1 MADINALMSQY
12 LNAGTVGNAT
22 PSPVSTKQAS
32 VADAAASKQATLGA
46 MPTASSLYQI
56 SVGRDSGAGAST
68 STPLEA
74 DLRTLTVNQLRDKYG
89 FEQANA
95 LLGAS
100 VQANQQVF
108 DDKTRGRSGL
118 AAVGD
123 TALGVG
129 SGLANSLAGIGAVT
143 AGVIDPRLGVAASQG
158 IQRANE
164 VVQGLNSE
172 ALQGRR
178 RVNAAE
184 NTLDARD
191 TTAQFNAERQTDG
204 DVLASLKRIGRDVQ
218 HTISNAAD
226 SGMVLSDGVAQGVGS
241 LFAAGPV
248 SKGLSMFG
256 KAAVPAAIGVMEGGG
271 AYQQTVNE
279 VAAMPFAQLAQT
291 SPAFNELVAG
301 GMAPEDARI
310 QVAAN
315 AGLQAAATQ
324 APLAAAAGTL
334 VSRFE
339 GTPFKVPSLGSA
351 AGNLLRETVEEGIQS
366 GTGQLSQNTAIRAN
380 ADQTKSLSES
390 VGEQVGLGALY
401 GLGSAGVVQAPGA
414 APRAAVALAKAAGQ
428 AVVAGASAAVAPLM
442 NAGEAVQAANEQAS
456 PVADT
461 KVAEQAK
468 TVVPAAVAAT
478 PVIQEAI
485 NQTETTPEAKEAA
498 SVYVNDLVGLF
509 QTRGADVLGAVDP
522 AFHPFIQDA
531 TDLVEVMQSLAAIT
545 KMDSAPEEARLSAA
559 TTLQGFLNGVNDAV
573 SQEPEALTALGPDH
587 AANQYVA
594 ALRSLAQG
602 LEASPT
608 MKRARAAM
616 QKLAETANEAGLIQP
631 VTEASLA
638 TPEGQRNVQNI
649 VATAE
654 LAPAQANPEIIDQVL
669 AHADSGK
676 LQLTPAQIASLKAV
690 KTLLD
695 TAKADALERE
705 RLGLRPLDVVSG
717 QVTTD
722 KEGAG
727 NKQSALQHANG
738 IRAAYRAGDR
748 DLAAARLTDF
758 LKFAQH
764 MQNKVAALNT
774 ILASGKFGV
783 NNRIGYQALDPSTR
797 EWYTVPDGVQGI
809 GLTPSHAESVKF
821 AQRVGVEAETLAAIA
836 NGLVDAYPDLQL
848 SHVQAVSLAPALKS
862 GTAQQVAQQFARQST
877 AAAKS
882 SSLDDAAP
890 AGTRSKP
897 EVSQAAVSPSET
909 KAAVAE
915 DSVPPQSTEE
925 APVEATPVQQPVT
938 DSKPAGAQS
947 KSSSD
952 SQAKAEVPSQEES
965 TSSTDVSKQAES
977 IDTSAAPVDAVPTSE
992 RKGLAAVFTNLLGS
1006 PSKTATGLKNW
1017 FLTSFQLPKEA
1028 ISRTALD
1035 PDSGE
1040 LPFAALQSA
1049 LESEQ
1054 AFRDFVSQDG
1064 DMGRSFTPELADVYQ
1079 RYLGVAETI
1088 AQRMRDNLGA
1098 YLDKVVPVGEDTRTD
1113 KKTQKDTRPRASRR
1127 QQLLDGNDLINR
1139 QRNGKIV
1146 NLLEPD
1152 GNGDFVYNERLLQNA
1167 ILAGFQWLIS
1177 ANESDSHLDEK
1188 DVASILGIDQ
1198 DMVDETMV
1206 TTLDRGLGSI
1216 EAQQGLARKIQ
1227 SFWGVSPD
1235 RDAADGYV
1243 KGIPLA
1249 MAAEVMDAFNAHG
1262 WLQVMTLGFNDTGT
1276 LLETKVDGKVVEF
1289 VDGKMV
1295 PAEPWDN
1302 RSDIAKTPQRFLLGG
1317 ALAQALKALQEFPT
1331 AIEEAV
1337 LVEPEEVR
1345 YFGTDGKPPKIKVA
1359 PTQMNNPLVD
1369 NTREQQAAIRK
1380 NQETPYYIHTPMAMF
1395 FAQLGKSKVLD
1406 LFGEGN
1412 LKGRVLNA
1420 SHKKTLEGRNQ
1431 SIGSAF
1437 DALEG
1442 LVLEAE
1448 NRANAQGVAIDQLP
1462 IHYAFNMSRVGRLQM
1477 LGKFNPQASKLMREA
1492 VLPTRSTLNLTT
1504 EAHRDLFMLGIAQAL
1519 GEKVHKQPRA
1529 ESVRKAQALLNGKLA
1544 PVVEALRDWLG
1555 QGMTQAIDQS
1565 LVDLMK
1571 ASLGSDLSP
1580 VAVMAL
1586 MEYARALNNSADGNR
1601 EFTTPLYVEA
1611 DGVTNGPITAMAILT
1626 PGEFNQSW
1634 KDNIARGGMY
1644 LNQRFGTVNEY
1655 MKSGKD
1661 LYQATTDR
1669 LKKHLDTLTSKLD
1682 AQKNKEP
1689 REQMRALMRFM
1700 DAFLPGLSTDEEGN
1714 IKGDPDRKLA
1724 KNPLTITIYGSG
1736 ENGIAAKVVQ
1746 QMMDEIYALM
1756 SAAAQRQAED
1766 KTLSHER
1773 AMFPNLSQAE
1783 AEAKYRVFSRGM
1795 AALTSQTIRQ
1805 NRKGEYYL
1813 KPVEDKDL
1821 FPRNGIDYKTFTLHP
1836 KELKAMV
1843 SNVRTLY
1850 VSPLSAGIAD
1860 TLGPQLL
1867 QATTQLQKAVQTQS
1881 IFLQYAFNAAIKQAV
1896 REKAESDPNWKPGDF
1911 LSQAE
1916 QRQILDSLDYLSP
1929 LIKTKD
1935 QTFFIAGSQSTDLAG
1950 VESFGSSLNDK
1961 LRTDAFVYAP
1971 QDVGVGGIPYLN
1983 IGTGDGRMIQLIST
1997 VFKNLNGFLPV
2008 FDGINFPL
2016 DKVEEYSRHANDAV
2030 WRTWQGNT
2038 LDAVYQSYASFM
2050 KNVTL
2055 KDLYEDP
2062 ELLTHMAKVFSL
2074 GEEEVAPEHVFARME
2089 FLEDSLLGL
2098 SRSVEARHRAL
2109 KDVQVR
2115 VDQMASAESPYTT
2128 KGKDLTGFS
2137 DEATLRELNTRYE
2150 AHLKQLNQG
2159 EQTSF
2164 AEPVTEVVAPVA
2176 APKADSYSGKSIA
2189 ALAKSLTMPKELLSL
2204 VQGLLKQVPGL
2215 TVLKGA
2221 KDSLPAV
2228 GTAPAGWD
2236 GLYVPGAQQILLATD
2251 NPEVLAHEVV
2261 HAATYQT
2268 ILDVLDGVPV
2278 SAEIRDAVQRL
2289 QVLKDQF
2296 LALDL
2301 DNADPELEQAYVQAR
2316 SAMEAVGD
2324 NQAAV
2329 LNEFM
2334 AYALTNQALIERLK
2348 GEQAHP
2354 LVRLTQRAIQLLKR
2368 LVFGSRAPI
2377 GKVGSDFFSNL
2388 KFNTLV
2394 VATAQPTATAMAGN
2408 TALAHTPAY
2417 GTDSRLTQL
2426 SQGFDNLVGRYVG
2439 KAGTVGQF
2447 ERHSKAAVAMA
2458 MAAQATNR
2466 AIAHGFPMTLQAK
2479 TTFRQIVSA
2488 LATEAQLD
2496 ANALARVED
2505 LYRHIT
2511 KVLTVE
2517 DLMDPNAVDV
2527 GAERYRAQQRFNTL
2541 MGNYGTDRDASDRS
2555 TLLSVFLGLAMV
2567 DDELRGVLAKLA
2579 KPKSAS
2585 KSWDT
2590 LDNVLTSAGTTVME
2604 ALSERMSGEGQSAT
2618 VQGALDALTQA
2629 VLDTAQERESAL
2641 EQGMGFLGSQ
2651 SDRANDKVVELLEAA
2666 SASVVKAADKVS
2678 AKTNSKVVKAVADA
2692 AKLTAQLVTESGAA
2706 QAAEGIMAG
2715 MNRVKL
2721 WVPIHEII
2729 GDLVGRTLSNAGI
2742 YDMIKLVKSHISQ
2755 DRQQYREHLPT
2766 IIADKFSR
2774 KLSEREWSSLF
2785 QGLGKTDLAGL
2796 YATFTADEV
2805 RKLLTDRKAL
2815 AKEIK
2820 LAEATLSQANPR
2832 TWSDVQA
2839 KAKQLA
2845 NYMVTGEVGHNL
2857 LRNAYTVSRLF
2868 GEGGNPGVDESYQ
2881 QTVDNLITFYALTQ
2895 QPDTVKNDLVALA
2908 QGEVEGVDFALA
2920 YLAGQRIDE
2929 INKAGSSPKALVNH
2943 YKGHIPSEASSG
2955 VSLIVAPDS
2964 EHAALVGRSFVRVGA
2979 YSGSS
2984 VEKKVEPWSYY
2995 FAPVSGRAPYNQGI
3009 LQNVRQTAGGVDV
3022 NTGYTLGTM
3031 TAGRITNKVDV
3042 ARLAKL
3048 YHIETNRGE
3057 PLLPVYNEKGKIV
3070 AFERSVDPQQTA
3082 RLERD
3087 THLAKM
3093 IGVWRGRQVE
3103 EAKAQHFNTVLV
3115 DSLHQMYETDVA
3127 NGKAVEY
3134 VDLFGKLD
3142 DPILQDAVDLITPEV
3157 RRHIETLFGDD
3168 GFPVRKDMLADAMG
3182 YRNATI
3188 GDAWTGNSRWSPAF
3202 QDKVKTA
3209 AMGIFGNAAYQKL
3222 VNAEKILQNYVSDAR
3237 VVIVVKSVVVP
3248 LTNLIGN
3255 IYQLAGRGV
3264 PLAHI
3269 FRGLPRKTAEV
3280 DAYVKSRLRQ
3290 LEAEAELRAA
3300 AGDIVAERRLKT
3312 ELASITDAHKRLTI
3326 WPLIEAGEFSAISDT
3341 GISRDEILLSEGR
3354 LHAYMEALADKLPG
3368 PLQTAGRYA
3377 LITKDTALFQG
3388 LQKAVEYGDFLAK
3401 AILYDDLTVRQGRTR
3416 ERALARIT
3424 EEFVNYDRLPG
3435 RFRGYL
3441 ESTGLLWFY
3450 NFKIRAAKV
3459 ALSMIRNNPVHA
3471 LLAGLA
3477 PTPTWFGDV
3486 GTPLGDNFFTQ
3497 LGEGGLSHSV
3507 GLGQALHAPM
3517 MNPWVNLID

>member
-12 LNAGTVGNAT
+12 LNAGTVGAE
-22 PSPVSTKQAS
+22 PSPFSAKQAS
-32 VADAAASKQATLGA
+32 VAEATTAKQQALGG
-46 MPTASSLYQI
+46 MPTADSLYAI
-56 SVGRDSGAGAST
+56 SANMRSGAGIPSAGEVE
-68 STPLEA
+68 L
-74 DLRTLTVNQLRDKYG
+74 DLRSLSNDQLRTKYG
-89 FEQANA
+89 FDEANRLIAGQTAAAQQTSADAARTRTGAQQA
-95 LLGAS
+95 
-100 VQANQQVF
+100 
-108 DDKTRGRSGL
+108 
-118 AAVGD
+118 GD
-123 TALGVG
+123 VALGVG
-129 SGLANSLAGIGAVT
+129 SGLANSLASIGVLGAGILNPNLGIGA
-143 AGVIDPRLGVAASQG
+143 AQVAQQNSEN
-158 IQRANE
+158 I
-164 VVQGLNSE
+164 QGLQSD
-172 ALQGRR
+172 ALAGRR
-178 RVNAAE
+178 RLNTAA
-184 NTLDARD
+184 NQLDARD
-191 TTAQFNAERQTDG
+191 STAQFEAERKSDG

-218 HTISNAAD
+218 STIRNAAD

-241 LFAAGPV
+241 LLAAGPV
-248 SKGLSMFG
+248 SKGIAAFG
-256 KAAVPAAIGVMEGGG
+256 AGAKVATPAAIGLMEGGG
-271 AYQQTVNE
+271 AYQQTAAE
-279 VAAMPFAQLAQT
+279 VAAMPFEQLAQN
-291 SPAFNELVAG
+291 SPDYRELVAN

-310 QVAAN
+310 RVASN
-315 AGLQAAATQ
+315 AALQAAAIQ

-334 VSRFE
+334 VSKFE
-339 GTPFKVPSLGSA
+339 GAPLHVPSLGSA

-366 GTGQLSQNTAIRAN
+366 GTGQLSQNLAVQRN
-380 ADQTKSLSES
+380 ADQTKSLSEG

-401 GLGSAGVVQAPGA
+401 GLGSAGAVQAPGA
-414 APRAAVALAKAAGQ
+414 AGRASLALARATGQAAVAGTAA
-428 AVVAGASAAVAPLM
+428 ALSPLIK
-442 NAGEAVQAANEQAS
+442 AGEQTQAANEKAS
-456 PVADT
+456 PVADA

-468 TVVPAAVAAT
+468 ATIPPVGAPLPTVSEEQTFQEVQDPNAT
-478 PVIQEAI
+478 VI
-485 NQTETTPEAKEAA
+485 TPEAPAA
-498 SVYVNDLVGLF
+498 EKPVSAYVQKLTGLF
-509 QTRGADVLGAVDP
+509 QIKGTDLLQAGAVDP
-522 AFHPFIQDA
+522 AFGPVVDGA
-531 TDLVEVMQSLAAIT
+531 TNLVEVMQGLAAVT
-545 KMDSAPEEARLSAA
+545 KMDSAPDEVKLSAA
-559 TTLQGFLNGVNDAV
+559 TTLQGFLDDVTAAL
-573 SQEPEALTALGPDH
+573 SQEPEALTALAPDH
-587 AANQYVA
+587 EVSQYVA
-594 ALRSLAQG
+594 SLRSLAQG

-616 QKLAETANEAGLIQP
+616 QQLAETANESGLIQP
-631 VTEASLA
+631 VTEESLA

-654 LAPAQANPEIIDQVL
+654 LAPAKANPEIINQVL
-669 AHADSGK
+669 AHVGSGL
-676 LQLTPAQIASLKAV
+676 LQLTQAQLASLKAV

-695 TAKADALERE
+695 TAKADAAERE
-705 RLGLRPLDVVSG
+705 RLGLRPMDVVSG

-748 DLAAARLTDF
+748 DLAGARLADF

-764 MQNKVAALNT
+764 MQNKVAALNAV
-774 ILASGKFGV
+774 LAAGKFGKD
-783 NNRIGYQALDPSTR
+783 NGIGYEALDPSTR
-797 EWYTVPDGVQGI
+797 EWYAVPDGVQGL
-809 GLTPSHAESVKF
+809 GLTPSQAKSVEF
-821 AQRVGVEAETLAAIA
+821 AQRLGVEAETLAAIA

-862 GTAQQVAQQFARQST
+862 GTAQQVAQQFARQP

-897 EVSQAAVSPSET
+897 EVSQAAVSPSESKT
-909 KAAVAE
+909 AVAE
-915 DSVPPQSTEE
+915 DSVPPQSTEQV
-925 APVEATPVQQPVT
+925 PDQATPQQQPVT
-938 DSKPAGAQS
+938 QSEPAGAQS

-952 SQAKAEVPSQEES
+952 PAAKAEVPSQEKS
-965 TSSTDVSKQAES
+965 TPSTDVSKQAEP

-992 RKGLAAVFTNLLGS
+992 RKGLAAIFDKLIGA
-1006 PSKTATGLKNW
+1006 PSKTAAGLKNW
-1017 FLTSFQLPKEA
+1017 FVTSFQLPKEA

-1035 PDSGE
+1035 PDNGE
-1040 LPFAALQSA
+1040 LPLEAIQTALM
-1049 LESEQ
+1049 SEQ
-1054 AFRDFVSQDG
+1054 DFRDFVRNDG
-1064 DMGRSFTPELADVYQ
+1064 DLGREYTPELASAYQ
-1079 RYLGVAETI
+1079 RYLSVADKV
-1088 AQRMRDNLGA
+1088 AQRLRDNLQDFLNQEVNSKSQG
-1098 YLDKVVPVGEDTRTD
+1098 
-1113 KKTQKDTRPRASRR
+1113 KKTRLQRLQGGEEA
-1127 QQLLDGNDLINR
+1127 NR
-1139 QRNGKIV
+1139 WKNGKV
-1146 NLLEPD
+1146 LNLVEDD
-1152 GNGDFVYNERLLQNA
+1152 GNGGLAYNERLLQNA
-1167 ILAGFQWLIS
+1167 VLAAFQWLIS

-1188 DVASILGIDQ
+1188 GAASILGIDQ
-1198 DMVDETMV
+1198 DMVTEDAVRALDKGQGV
-1206 TTLDRGLGSI
+1206 T
-1216 EAQQGLARKIQ
+1216 EAQQALARKIQ
-1227 SFWGVSPD
+1227 AYWGVTPD
-1235 RDAADGYV
+1235 RNAVDGYA

-1249 MAAEVMDAFNAHG
+1249 MAGELLRSIHELG
-1262 WLQVMTLGFNDTGT
+1262 GLQVMTLSFNAAGT
-1276 LLETKVDGKVVEF
+1276 LLETEIDGKVQG
-1289 VDGKMV
+1289 D
-1295 PAEPWDN
+1295 AWDH
-1302 RSDIAKTPQRFLLGG
+1302 RADIVKTPKRLLPGE
-1317 ALAQALKALQEFPT
+1317 ALVKLLKPLQEFPS

-1345 YFGTDGKPPKIKVA
+1345 YFGQAPSKVA
-1359 PTQMNNPLVD
+1359 PTQMNNPLVE
-1369 NTREQQAAIRK
+1369 NTRQQKAAIKK
-1380 NQETPYYIHTPMAMF
+1380 NQDTPYYVHQPMARLFM
-1395 FAQLGKSKVLD
+1395 AMGKSQVLD

-1412 LKGRVLNA
+1412 LKGRELNL

-1431 SIGSAF
+1431 SISSAY

-1442 LVLEAE
+1442 LMVEAG
-1448 NRANAQGVAIDQLP
+1448 NRARAQGLEIDQLP

-1492 VLPTRSTLNLTT
+1492 VLPTRSTLDLTT
-1504 EAHRDLFMLGIAQAL
+1504 EAHRDLFLLGIAQAL
-1519 GEKVHKQPRA
+1519 GEKVHKQSRA
-1529 ESVRKAQALLNGKLA
+1529 TSVANALALLNGPLA
-1544 PVVEALRDWLG
+1544 QAVEALRDWHG
-1555 QGMTQAIDQS
+1555 QGMDQAIDKE
-1565 LVDLMK
+1565 LVGLLK
-1571 ASLGSDLSP
+1571 SSLGSNLSP

-1586 MEYARALNNSADGNR
+1586 MEYARALNSSAEGNR

-1611 DGVTNGPITAMAILT
+1611 DGVTNGPITAMALLT
-1626 PGEFNQSW
+1626 PGAFDQNW
-1634 KDNIARGGMY
+1634 KDNIARGGLY
-1644 LNQRFGTVNEY
+1644 LNQKLDTVNQY
-1655 MKSGKD
+1655 MAEKGSKD
-1661 LYQATTDR
+1661 LYQATTDA
-1669 LKKHLDTLTSKLD
+1669 LKKHLDTLTRQLGS
-1682 AQKNKEP
+1682 QKDKRP

-1700 DAFLPGLSTDEEGN
+1700 DAFLPGLTTDEEGN
-1714 IKGDPDRKLA
+1714 IKGDLDRKLA

-1736 ENGIAAKVVQ
+1736 ENGIAAKVIG

-1756 SAAAQRQAED
+1756 SGAAERRAAD
-1766 KTLSHER
+1766 KTLSPGQ
-1773 AMFPNLSQAE
+1773 AMFPNLDE
-1783 AEAKYRVFSRGM
+1783 AEAAAKFELFAAGFK
-1795 AALTSQTIRQ
+1795 ALTSQTIAF
-1805 NRKGEYYL
+1805 NRKKNEYFMVPAEGY
-1813 KPVEDKDL
+1813 EDRSSIN
-1821 FPRNGIDYKTFTLHP
+1821 FKTFTLTP
-1836 KELKAMV
+1836 KELKTMV

-1867 QATTQLQKAVQTQS
+1867 QATEQLQKAVQTQS
-1881 IFLQYAFNAAIKQAV
+1881 IFLQHAFQSAIQTALMQKV
-1896 REKAESDPNWKPGDF
+1896 EEDPNWKKGDF

-1916 QRQILDSLDYLSP
+1916 QREILDSLDYLSP
-1929 LIKTKD
+1929 LVRTAD
-1935 QTFFIAGSQSTDLAG
+1935 QTFFIAGSQSTELAG
-1950 VESFGSSLNDK
+1950 TETFGAALNDQFESP
-1961 LRTDAFVYAP
+1961 AFVYAP
-1971 QDVGVGGIPYLN
+1971 QDAGVGGIPYLN
-1983 IGTGDGRMIQLIST
+1983 IGTGDARMIQLIST
-1997 VFKNLNGFLPV
+1997 AFKGLDGFLPV

-2038 LDAVYQSYASFM
+2038 LAAVYQSYASFM

-2055 KDLYEDP
+2055 KDLYQD
-2062 ELLTHMAKVFSL
+2062 ELRKHMAKVFFRNADP
-2074 GEEEVAPEHVFARME
+2074 EEVTAEQIYAAME
-2089 FLEDSLLGL
+2089 SMETSLLNS

-2109 KDVQVR
+2109 SEVQAR

-2128 KGKDLTGFS
+2128 KGVDLTGLS
-2137 DEATLRELNTRYE
+2137 DEAALQELNARYQ

-2164 AEPVTEVVAPVA
+2164 AEPVTETVAPVA
-2176 APKADSYSGKSIA
+2176 APKADRYSGKSIST
-2189 ALAKSLTMPKELLSL
+2189 LAKSLAMPKELLSL

-2236 GLYVPGAQQILLATD
+2236 GLYVPGLQQILLATD

-2278 SAEIRDAVQRL
+2278 SAEVKDAVQRL

-2296 LALDL
+2296 LALEL
-2301 DNADPELEQAYVQAR
+2301 DNASPELEQAYVQAR
-2316 SAMEAVGD
+2316 MAMEAVGD

-2354 LVRLTQRAIQLLKR
+2354 LVRLTQKAIQLLKR
-2368 LVFGSRAPI
+2368 LVFGARAPM
-2377 GKVGSDFFSNL
+2377 GKVGNDFFSNL

-2394 VATAQPTATAMAGN
+2394 VATAQPSATVMAGN

-2417 GTDSRLTQL
+2417 GNDNRLTQL

-2479 TTFRQIVSA
+2479 TTFRMIVSA
-2488 LATEAQLD
+2488 LATETQLD

-2505 LYRHIT
+2505 LYRHVT

-2517 DLMDPNAVDV
+2517 DLMDPKAPDV

-2555 TLLSVFLGLAMV
+2555 TLLPVFLGLAMV
-2567 DDELRGVLAKLA
+2567 DDELREVLSRLA
-2579 KPKSAS
+2579 KPKNAPL
-2585 KSWDT
+2585 SWDS
-2590 LDNVLTSAGTTVME
+2590 LDNVLTSAGTAVME
-2604 ALSERMSGEGQSAT
+2604 KLSERMSGEGQSQD
-2618 VQGALDALTQA
+2618 VRGALDALTQA

-2641 EQGMGFLGSQ
+2641 EQAMGVVGNQL
-2651 SDRANDKVVELLEAA
+2651 DRANTKTVELLDSAA
-2666 SASVVKAADKVS
+2666 QSVIAKADTVKANS
-2678 AKTNSKVVKAVADA
+2678 NSKVVKAMAEA
-2692 AKLTAQLVTESGAA
+2692 AKLTAAIATEEGAG
-2706 QAAEGIMAG
+2706 QVAEGIMAA

-2774 KLSEREWSSLF
+2774 KLTEREWSSLF
-2785 QGLGKTDLAGL
+2785 HGLGKTDLASL
-2796 YATFTADEV
+2796 YATFNADEV
-2805 RKLLTDRKAL
+2805 RKLLTDSKAL
-2815 AKEIK
+2815 AREIK
-2820 LAEATLSQANPR
+2820 RAESALSQQDPR
-2832 TWSDVQA
+2832 RWNQVQK

-2857 LRNAYTVSRLF
+2857 LRNAYAVSRLF
-2868 GEGGNPGVDESYQ
+2868 GEVGNRSVDESYQ
-2881 QTVDNLITFYALTQ
+2881 QDVDNLITFYALAQ
-2895 QPDTVKNDLVALA
+2895 QQRETKSDLASLA
-2908 QGEVEGVDFALA
+2908 RTEVEGVDFALA

-2929 INKAGSSPKALVNH
+2929 INKAGSTPKALVNH

-2964 EHAALVGRSFVRVGA
+2964 EHASLVERSFVRVGA
-2979 YSGSS
+2979 YQGSN
-2984 VEKKVEPWSYY
+2984 VETVRPEPWSYY

-3022 NTGYTLGTM
+3022 STGYTLGAM

-3042 ARLAKL
+3042 ARIAKR
-3048 YHIETNRGE
+3048 YANEGQVKE
-3057 PLLPVYNEKGKIV
+3057 PLLPVYNEKGQIV
-3070 AFERSVDPQQTA
+3070 AFERSVDPQQMA

-3103 EAKAQHFNTVLV
+3103 EAKAQHFNTVLI
-3115 DSLHQMYETDVA
+3115 DSLHQMYETDVS
-3127 NGKAVEY
+3127 NGKGVEY
-3134 VDLFGKLD
+3134 VDLFGNLD
-3142 DPILQDAVDLITPEV
+3142 DEVLKDAVGLITPEV
-3157 RRHIETLFGDD
+3157 RRHIESLFGQD

-3202 QDKVKTA
+3202 QDKVKTL
-3209 AMGIFGNAAYQKL
+3209 AMGVMGNAAYQKL

-3354 LHAYMEALADKLPG
+3354 LHAYMERLADKLPG

-3416 ERALARIT
+3416 EQALARIT

-3486 GTPLGDNFFTQ
+3486 GTPMGDNFFTQ